1 MGSENS
7 ERQNGRNSRVKADC
21 CILREGAR
29 RRKEGN
35 MKGGRDLKGRKRDLD
50 GGRELNG
57 GKELEGGDLEE
68 RSWKEGGTGNEGQY
82 GVGAETLEMVR
93 VDGEGLKARKR
104 LEGWSCREVG
114 KELE

>member
-7 ERQNGRNSRVKADC
+7 EGQNGRNSRVKADC

-29 RRKEGN
+29 RRKEGS

-57 GKELEGGDLEE
+57 GKELEGGDLEG
-68 RSWKEGGTGNEGQY
+68 RSWMEGGTGKEGRC
-82 GVGAETLEMVR
+82 GVGAETLERVR
-93 VDGEGLKARKR
+93 VVGEGVRGRKR
-104 LEGWSCREVG
+104 QEGWSCREVG